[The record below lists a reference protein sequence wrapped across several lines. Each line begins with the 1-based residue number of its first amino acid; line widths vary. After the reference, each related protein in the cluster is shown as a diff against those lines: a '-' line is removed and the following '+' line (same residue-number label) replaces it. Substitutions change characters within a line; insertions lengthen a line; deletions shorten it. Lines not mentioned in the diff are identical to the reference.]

1 MSKINPILIDTSAI
15 IDTGSNTNG
24 TYIKYDNGIMMCYKS
39 VESTVAMTN
48 AWGSYMY
55 EGAQNLGSFPET
67 FISVP
72 NVFITNHS
80 GNGAILESFNAEP
93 TTSTAGII
101 FYCRPDASTRTIR
114 TDVMAIGRWK

>member
-39 VESTVAMTN
+39 VESSVAMTN

-72 NVFITNHS
+72 QIFVTNAT
-80 GNGAILESFNAEP
+80 GNGAIVECFNVNP
-93 TTSTAGII
+93 TASSAGVI
-101 FYCRPDASTRTIR
+101 FYCRPEATTRTIK